1 MKMQNFLFIFVN
13 EWTEKITLVGL
24 SHAELLQTF
33 EENTDNLYFNFFQ
46 QGKEQ
51 S

>member
-24 SHAELLQTF
+24 SDAELLQTF